1 MTTPTIAS
9 IHTMLRP
16 LAAGALAV
24 LLCSCAATSVKNTWK
39 SPDSQQ
45 PVGKVAVLAIAHN
58 GSVRKGFENRFATQL
73 VNAGTQAMVTYDS
86 LSLPE
91 IKQDKR
97 TAADRILAN
106 GVDALLILR
115 VVDTGTYY
123 RESQPGG
130 ERYAGAITGFE
141 TMGWYDYY
149 SVAFMNMS
157 PTYGTLKQTVYLET
171 GVYDLKT
178 EKRLWSLLTK
188 TVLEEHAD
196 GVAEADRLVPKI
208 VAAMRKDGILR

>member
-1 MTTPTIAS
+1 
-9 IHTMLRP
+9 
-16 LAAGALAV
+16 
-24 LLCSCAATSVKNTWK
+24 
-39 SPDSQQ
+39 
-45 PVGKVAVLAIAHN
+45 
-58 GSVRKGFENRFATQL
+58 
-73 VNAGTQAMVTYDS
+73 MVTYDT

-130 ERYAGAITGFE
+130 ERYAGTITGFE

-171 GVYDLKT
+171 SVYDLKT

-208 VAAMRKDGILR
+208 VAAMRKDGIVR